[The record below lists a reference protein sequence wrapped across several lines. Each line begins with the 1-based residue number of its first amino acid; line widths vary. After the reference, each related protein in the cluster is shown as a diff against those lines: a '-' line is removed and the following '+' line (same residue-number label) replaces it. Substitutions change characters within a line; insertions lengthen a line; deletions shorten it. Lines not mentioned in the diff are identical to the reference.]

1 LVVREEEGSIPT
13 KDVVVAEARQ
23 AVVKAASDNE
33 EDDSI
38 LSLSKHSHIEFG
50 KSIVKAEDLVLM
62 KKLGYFGKMMMNR

>member
-1 LVVREEEGSIPT
+1 LVVREEEGSVPT
-13 KDVVVAEARQ
+13 KDVVVAEAGQ

-38 LSLSKHSHIEFG
+38 LSLSKEFG
-50 KSIVKAEDLVLM
+50 KSIAKAEDLVLM